1 MKKFL
6 LFAFV
11 AVATLNAS
19 AIERMKKSPFPKEQ
33 KKALVRQ
40 DAHVDILRNK
50 IAYQL
55 PQAQKFP
62 MDLKFAKKADEKPI
76 SLRPAFSTGTYRYSE
91 LIGGFSSQAIYEGA
105 SFYVD
110 KEAGKAFFKPFDFIP
125 GLVVG
130 DIVTDK
136 VNQYSEQGYDSITFD
151 CSEYFATYTTEEGEQ
166 ELYLLPSDLE
176 GSRQEGYRPVRTANT
191 KFGAYYISEYDPE
204 EDATYT
210 NLYIDE
216 ILAVYMNE
224 ETAPMYDFLVLAGL
238 DLRPM
243 EEVSPYVSKAIV
255 STNNP
260 YGERYNFTNEDAMV
274 LMSSTGYYIKGV
286 DSFDPDAWVEFKV
299 DAEDQTIFTVADNQ
313 YIGVFSF
320 YTDATR
326 TTTYD
331 VLVTTCGYVWNGT
344 KVTGY
349 APNDDASFKSTDVG
363 EVTELKNTDN
373 TLYGDYGWAEGDEE
387 RSDEEKKSGLF
398 DAAEL
403 TITILY
409 EDVELGVAGV
419 KSNAPKSNA
428 RYNLAGQRVDKNY
441 KGIVIENGKKYN
453 TK

>member
-1 MKKFL
+1 MKKIL

-19 AIERMKKSPFPKEQ
+19 AIERMKKSPFPKQ
-33 KKALVRQ
+33 QQKALVRQ

-62 MDLKFAKKADEKPI
+62 MDLKFAKKADEKPVSFI
-76 SLRPAFSTGTYRYSE
+76 PTISTGTYRYSE

-110 KEAGKAFFKPFDFIP
+110 EEAGKVYLKPFDFIP

-130 DIVTDK
+130 TISDEE
-136 VNQYSEQGYDSITFD
+136 NEYSEYGALLVTFD
-151 CSEYFATYTTEEGEQ
+151 CSDYFATYTTEEGEQ
-166 ELYLLPSDLE
+166 KLYLKPSDVE
-176 GSRQEGYRPVRTANT
+176 GSGQTGYYPVRNESTTFN
-191 KFGAYYISEYDPE
+191 AYYISEYDEE

-210 NLYIDE
+210 ELYIE
-216 ILAVYMNE
+216 EVLAVYMNE
-224 ETAPMYDFLVLAGL
+224 ETAPMYDFLVLDGL
-238 DLRPM
+238 DLEPM
-243 EEVSPYVSKAIV
+243 DEVSPYVSKAIV
-255 STNNP
+255 SANSP
-260 YGERYNFTNEDAMV
+260 YGEQYNFTNEDAMV
-274 LMSSTGYYIKGV
+274 LLSQTGYYVKGV
-286 DSFDPDAWVEFKV
+286 DYFDPDAWVYFKV
-299 DAEDQTIFTVADNQ
+299 DEEDPTIFTVKDNQ
-313 YIGVFSF
+313 YIDVFSF
-320 YTDATR
+320 YTDATY

-331 VLVTTCGYVWNGT
+331 VLMTTCGYVWDGT
-344 KVTGY
+344 QVTGY
-349 APNDDASFKSTDVG
+349 TPNDAASFKSTDVD

-373 TLYGDYGWAEGDEE
+373 TLYGDYGWAEIET
-387 RSDEEKKSGLF
+387 KSGLY

-409 EDVELGVAGV
+409 EEVELGVSGV

-441 KGIVIENGKKYN
+441 KGIVIENGKKFI
-453 TK
+453 KK

>member
-19 AIERMKKSPFPKEQ
+19 AIERMKKSPFPKQ
-33 KKALVRQ
+33 QQKALVRQ

-62 MDLKFAKKADEKPI
+62 MDMKFAKKADEKPI
-76 SLRPAFSTGTYRYSE
+76 SLRPAFSTGTGRYSE

-110 KEAGKAFFKPFDFIP
+110 EEAGKVYLKPFDFIP

-130 DIVTDK
+130 TISDEE
-136 VNQYSEQGYDSITFD
+136 NEYSEYGALLVTFD
-151 CSEYFATYTTEEGEQ
+151 CSDYFATYTTEEGEQ
-166 ELYLLPSDLE
+166 KLYLKPSDVE
-176 GSRQEGYRPVRTANT
+176 GSGQTGYYPVRNESTTFN
-191 KFGAYYISEYDPE
+191 AYYISEYDE
-204 EDATYT
+204 EEGATYT
-210 NLYIDE
+210 ELFTEE

-224 ETAPMYDFLVLAGL
+224 ETAPMYDFLVLYGL
-238 DLRPM
+238 DLEPM
-243 EEVSPYVSKAIV
+243 DEVSPYVSKAIV
-255 STNNP
+255 STNSP
-260 YGERYNFTNEDAMV
+260 YGEQYNFTNEDAMV
-274 LMSSTGYYIKGV
+274 LLSQTGYYVKGV
-286 DSFDPDAWVEFKV
+286 DSFDPDAWVYFKV
-299 DAEDQTIFTVADNQ
+299 DEEDPTIFTVKDNQ

-320 YTDATR
+320 YTDATY
-326 TTTYD
+326 TTTHD
-331 VLVTTCGYVWNGT
+331 VLMTTCGYVWDGT
-344 KVTGY
+344 EVTGY
-349 APNDDASFKSTDVG
+349 APNYSPSFKSTDVD

-373 TLYGDYGWAEGDEE
+373 TLYGDYGYSEIET
-387 RSDEEKKSGLF
+387 KSGLY

-409 EDVELGVAGV
+409 EEVELGVSGV

-441 KGIVIENGKKYN
+441 KGIVIENGKKFI
-453 TK
+453 KK

>member
-6 LFAFV
+6 LFALV
-11 AVATLNAS
+11 AAATLNAS

-50 IAYQL
+50 LAYQF

-76 SLRPAFSTGTYRYSE
+76 SLIPTISTGTYRYST
-91 LIGGFSSQAIYEGA
+91 IYGGFMSQAIYEGA

-110 KEAGKAFFKPFDFIP
+110 KEAGKAYFKPFDFIP
-125 GLVVG
+125 GGVVG
-130 DIVTDK
+130 TIVTDK
-136 VNQYSEQGYDSITFD
+136 ENQYSEQGVDSITFD

-166 ELYLLPSDLE
+166 KLYLLPSDVE
-176 GSRQEGYRPVRTANT
+176 GTSQEGFRPVRTANT

-243 EEVSPYVSKAIV
+243 DEVSPYVSKAVV
-255 STNNP
+255 SSKNAYN
-260 YGERYNFTNEDAMV
+260 EANNFTNEDALV
-274 LMSSTGYYIKGV
+274 LMSETGYYIKGV
-286 DSFDPDAWVEFKV
+286 DSFDSNAWVEFEVSQDDK
-299 DAEDQTIFTVADNQ
+299 TIFTVADNQ
-313 YIGVFSF
+313 YIDVLTFF
-320 YTDATR
+320 TDATR
-326 TTTYD
+326 TTTYN
-331 VLVTTCGYVWNGT
+331 VLLSTVGMVWDGT
-344 KVTGY
+344 KVTGW
-349 APNDDASFKSTDVG
+349 APNFKASFKSIDVD
-363 EVTELKNTDN
+363 ETTELKNTDN
-373 TLYGDYGWAEGDEE
+373 TLYADYGYAEGDEE
-387 RSDEEKKSGLF
+387 LPEDEQRSGPY

-409 EDVELGVAGV
+409 EEVELGVSGV
-419 KSNAPKSNA
+419 KSNVPQNNV

-441 KGIVIENGKKYN
+441 KGVVIENGKKFI
-453 TK
+453 KK

>member
-11 AVATLNAS
+11 AFATINAS
-19 AIERMKKSPFPKEQ
+19 AIERMKKSSFPKEQ

-62 MDLKFAKKADEKPI
+62 MDMKFAKKADEKPI
-76 SLRPAFSTGTYRYSE
+76 SLRPAISTGTDRYSE
-91 LIGGFSSQAIYEGA
+91 LIGGFTSQAIYEGA

-110 KEAGKAFFKPFDFIP
+110 EEAGKVYLKPFDFIP

-130 DIVTDK
+130 TISDEE
-136 VNQYSEQGYDSITFD
+136 NEYSEYGALLVTFD
-151 CSEYFATYTTEEGEQ
+151 CSDYFATYTTEEGEQ
-166 ELYLLPSDLE
+166 KLYLKPSDVE
-176 GSRQEGYRPVRTANT
+176 GSGQTGYYPVRNESTTFN
-191 KFGAYYISEYDPE
+191 AYYISEYDDE
-204 EDATYT
+204 EDVTYT
-210 NLYIDE
+210 ELYIE
-216 ILAVYMNE
+216 EVLAVYMNE
-224 ETAPMYDFLVLAGL
+224 ETAPLYDFLVLYGL
-238 DLRPM
+238 DLEPM
-243 EEVSPYVSKAIV
+243 DEVSPYVSKAIV

-260 YGERYNFTNEDAMV
+260 YGEQYNFTNEDAMV
-274 LMSSTGYYIKGV
+274 LLSQTGYYVKGV
-286 DSFDPDAWVEFKV
+286 DSFDPDAWVYFKV
-299 DAEDQTIFTVADNQ
+299 DEEDPTIFTVKDNQ

-320 YTDATR
+320 YTDATY
-326 TTTYD
+326 TTTHD
-331 VLVTTCGYVWNGT
+331 VLMTTCGYVWDGT
-344 KVTGY
+344 EVTGY
-349 APNDDASFKSTDVG
+349 APNYSPSFKSTDVD

-373 TLYGDYGWAEGDEE
+373 TLYGDYGYSEIET
-387 RSDEEKKSGLF
+387 KSGLY

-409 EDVELGVAGV
+409 EEVELGVSGV

-441 KGIVIENGKKYN
+441 KGIVIENGKKYI
-453 TK
+453 KK